1 MKRNALSNLEKWLN
15 SERRKPLI
23 LWGARQVG
31 KTYLVRDMFAKE
43 HFPDKYIYIDFRED
57 KVIRDFCSDT
67 VNARDIINF
76 ISLAR
81 NTKIDSSTLLIFD
94 EIQECPAIITSL
106 KYFCQDY
113 REIPVIATGSMVRI
127 KLNRMTNKRGAAG
140 SEQFLFPVGKINQ
153 QTLYPMTFDEFL
165 INYNPTLFEHIV
177 AAYKSDKALDTNYHE
192 LALDALYTYLLIGGM
207 PEVIDTYLETG
218 NLRESREVLKDL
230 YDNYLADM
238 ELYQAS
244 NEAILRSRRVFQ
256 NIYRELNKESKNF
269 SPGII
274 EKGTKVRD
282 YRTALDWLELA
293 HVVYR
298 SSQLKEHIVTPLAA
312 DNDSSF
318 RLFLADVGMFAYQSN
333 VPPESFVEKNSR
345 NTLTGIFMENY
356 VATELT
362 ARDIP
367 LYYWKGKNNSELEF
381 IIEAK
386 GNIYPIDVKRKKG
399 TIPSVNKFKEHNK
412 LIYAIKIS
420 ANNYGY
426 NKENKIMTIP
436 LYEVFLLAEDMK
448 NQ

>member
-1 MKRNALSNLEKWLN
+1 M
-15 SERRKPLI
+15 
-23 LWGARQVG
+23 
-31 KTYLVRDMFAKE
+31 
-43 HFPDKYIYIDFRED
+43 
-57 KVIRDFCSDT
+57 
-67 VNARDIINF
+67 
-76 ISLAR
+76 
-81 NTKIDSSTLLIFD
+81 
-94 EIQECPAIITSL
+94 
-106 KYFCQDY
+106 
-113 REIPVIATGSMVRI
+113 
-127 KLNRMTNKRGAAG
+127 
-140 SEQFLFPVGKINQ
+140 
-153 QTLYPMTFDEFL
+153 
-165 INYNPTLFEHIV
+165 
-177 AAYKSDKALDTNYHE
+177 
-192 LALDALYTYLLIGGM
+192 
-207 PEVIDTYLETG
+207 IDTYLETG

-312 DNDSSF
+312 DNDSLF